1 MSIVTQERDKWWRN
15 YSVKIPPIIAM
26 HPQKAFDVFWSKY
39 VYFLLQRYANDDVQ
53 ETKISHPR
61 NVPVD
66 TSRIKYIRMG
76 TTVATNALLERK
88 GERIA
93 LITTKGFADLQL
105 IGNQSR
111 PKIFE
116 LNIKRPSVLYEH
128 VAEIDER
135 VVLLKYG
142 EYSETDPDKIRIGL
156 SQEKLYVEKE
166 IDGDE
171 VRAKLQEIQKLGIT
185 SIAVA
190 FLHSYTFAEH
200 EHVVKAIATEMG
212 FEQISLSSDI
222 MPMVRIVPRACTT
235 CVDACLTPVIKTYLR
250 SFCTGF
256 DDRLNEVKISFMQ
269 SDGGLTPMNSFLGN
283 RAILSGPA
291 GGVVG
296 YALTSRIPVAPSP
309 TTGTGLRNALDRA
322 DEYMP
327 VIGFDMGGTS
337 TDVSRYAGEF
347 EHVFETTTAGKTD
360 PLLCSDH

>member
-1 MSIVTQERDKWWRN
+1 M
-15 YSVKIPPIIAM
+15 
-26 HPQKAFDVFWSKY
+26 
-39 VYFLLQRYANDDVQ
+39 Q
-53 ETKISHPR
+53 ETKIPHPR
-61 NVPVD
+61 NAPVD

-111 PKIFE
+111 PKIFD
-116 LNIKRPSVLYEH
+116 LNIKRPAVLYEH

-135 VVLLKYG
+135 VVLMKVD
-142 EYSETDPDKIRIGL
+142 EYSGTDTTLIRTGL
-156 SQEKLYVEKE
+156 SRETLYVEKS
-166 IDGDE
+166 IDVDE
-171 VRAKLQEIQKLGIT
+171 VRAKLQEILKKGIT

-190 FLHSYTFAEH
+190 FLHSYTFAAH
-200 EHVVKAIATEMG
+200 EQVVKNIATEMG
-212 FEQISLSSDI
+212 FDQISLSSDI

-235 CVDACLTPVIKTYLR
+235 CVDACLTPVIKTYLQ
-250 SFCTGF
+250 SFCAGF
-256 DDRLNEVKISFMQ
+256 DEHLADVKISFMQ

-296 YALTSRIPVAPSP
+296 YALTSRVPVTPSP
-309 TTGTGLRNALDRA
+309 PFSATAVDSGSNTLDQEC
-322 DEYMP
+322 EYMP

-337 TDVSRYAGEF
+337 TDVSRFAGEF
-347 EHVFETTTAGKTD
+347 EHVFETTTAGT
-360 PLLCSDH
+360 LALVYLHIYYHVYIYT